1 MGSRANEGWRVIR
14 TSRQAAIPFILV
26 TVFLDV
32 LGIGLII
39 PVLPAFI
46 AQFTASRAAQAHWY
60 GLLAASYGLM
70 QFFAAPGLGALSD
83 RFGRRPILLL
93 SMTGLGVNYLLA
105 AFAPTIGFLLAARLI
120 GGLTG
125 ASFSVAGAY
134 VADIT
139 EGSNRSKSFGII
151 GAAFGMGFIF
161 GPVIGGILG
170 NIDLRLPYVVAAGLS
185 AINALYGFFILPE
198 SLPTERRVPFALARS
213 NPFTAIFA
221 LVKLRAAGSLIFVIG
236 LTALS
241 QFILQT
247 TFVLFTTFRFNW
259 QPRDNG
265 FALFVVGIVAAIVQ
279 GGLLGFFLKYL
290 GERRVV
296 LLGLTSGVIAYFL
309 YGSVL
314 HGWMMYLVIAGN
326 FLSFATAPALQG
338 IISRAV
344 GDSAQGI
351 TMGSINSL
359 NSVMLV
365 IAPLIGAAM
374 LAQSSHWNPSDWRV
388 GAVFYLAS
396 FLQAVALIL
405 AWRHFGAL
413 RAAKST

>member
-1 MGSRANEGWRVIR
+1 MTRA
-14 TSRQAAIPFILV
+14 SRQAAIPFILV

-46 AQFTASRAAQAHWY
+46 AQFTTSREAQAHWY
-60 GLLAASYGLM
+60 GVLAASYGLM
-70 QFFAAPGLGALSD
+70 QFFAAPALGALSD
-83 RFGRRPILLL
+83 RFGRRPVLLL
-93 SMTGLGVNYLLA
+93 SMMGLGVNYLLA
-105 AFAPTIGFLLAARLI
+105 ALAPSIWFLLVARLI

-139 EGSNRSKSFGII
+139 EGSRRGKSFGII

-161 GPVIGGILG
+161 GPVVGGVLG
-170 NIDLRLPYVVAAGLS
+170 NVDLRLPYLVAAGLS
-185 AINALYGFFILPE
+185 AINTFYGFFILPE
-198 SLPTERRVPFALARS
+198 SLPKDRRVPFAWARS

-265 FALFVVGIVAAIVQ
+265 FALFVVGVVAAVVQ
-279 GGLLGFFLKYL
+279 GGLLGFFLKHL

-296 LLGLTSGVIAYFL
+296 LLGLSSGVIAYFL

-314 HGWMMYLVIAGN
+314 HGWMIYVIIAGN

-344 GDSAQGI
+344 GDMAQGI

-374 LAQSSHWNPSDWRV
+374 LAQGAHWAPDDWRV

-396 FLQAVALIL
+396 FLQAIALVL
-405 AWRHFGAL
+405 AWRHFAAI
-413 RAAKST
+413 RAAGST